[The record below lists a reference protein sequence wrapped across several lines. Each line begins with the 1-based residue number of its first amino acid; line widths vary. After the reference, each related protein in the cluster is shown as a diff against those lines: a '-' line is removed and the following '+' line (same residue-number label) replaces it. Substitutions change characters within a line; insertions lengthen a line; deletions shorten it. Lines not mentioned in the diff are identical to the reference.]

1 MTDEIDYDIIGNE
14 MQLVEIEID
23 PSESVRAEAG
33 VMMYMA
39 QDIKMQASTGGGLSG
54 ILGGDKNF

>member
-33 VMMYMA
+33 VMMYMVRTSKCRP
-39 QDIKMQASTGGGLSG
+39 Q
-54 ILGGDKNF
+54 

>member
-1 MTDEIDYDIIGNE
+1 
-14 MQLVEIEID
+14 VEIEID